1 MHSDN
6 YTVPFIL
13 AILNLPYTT
22 PLPQVFHWFLCFF
35 LEFHYFMFLILKIKF
50 KSINANANN
59 FTIQL
64 VKQDK

>member
-22 PLPQVFHWFLCFF
+22 PLPQVFHWFLFF
-35 LEFHYFMFLILKIKF
+35 L
-50 KSINANANN
+50 
-59 FTIQL
+59 FTISL
-64 VKQDK
+64 LHVLDFEN